1 MIVFRGVV
9 CLCLVAGLTHG
20 QSVVKLAAQSPQ
32 RTSVSKPAVNGQ
44 ESPCGNPPRYEPAPG
59 NVHDFGFQ
67 QTRLAARN
75 IAFEETMPY
84 VSCELAL
91 GGYVMEFS
99 KIQSPDAGGWIY
111 PAYFRAAITDTG
123 KKPYTLDTVVVL
135 YHYDQW
141 QGSAKNLARQL
152 ASRHRWAKANP
163 D

>member
-1 MIVFRGVV
+1 MKVFRVV
-9 CLCLVAGLTHG
+9 VYLCVVAGLAHG
-20 QSVVKLAAQSPQ
+20 QSVVKLAAPSSE
-32 RTSVSKPAVNGQ
+32 RTYVSKPAVSGQ

-91 GGYVMEFS
+91 SGYVMEFS
-99 KIQSPDAGGWIY
+99 KIQSPAAGGWTY
-111 PAYFRAAITDTG
+111 PVYFRAEITDTG
-123 KKPYTLDTVVVL
+123 EKPYMLDTVIVL

-141 QGSAKNLARQL
+141 QGSAKKLARQL
-152 ASRHRWAKANP
+152 ASRHRWAKADP